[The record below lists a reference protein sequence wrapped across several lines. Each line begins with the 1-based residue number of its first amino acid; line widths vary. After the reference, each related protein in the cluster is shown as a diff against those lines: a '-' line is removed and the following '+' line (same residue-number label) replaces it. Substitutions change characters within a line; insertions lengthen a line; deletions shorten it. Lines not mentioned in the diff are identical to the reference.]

1 MNYIPNSNASG
12 WRAFLSGWY
21 HKIADKCSYVQQK
34 LISKTRL
41 ARINNRLNGLVVLAI
56 ALTMLLS
63 MLFSISLIIIVGVS
77 LFIINAGWYSFTSI
91 FNRRA
96 KQKLS

>member
-1 MNYIPNSNASG
+1 MKYIPNSNASG
-12 WRAFLSGWY
+12 WRVFLSDWH
-21 HKIADKCSYVQQK
+21 HKISGNYRYIQRK

-41 ARINNRLNGLVVLAI
+41 TKLNNRLSGLAVLAV
-56 ALTMLLS
+56 ALIMLLS

-77 LFIINAGWYSFTSI
+77 LFIINAGRYSFINI
-91 FNRRA
+91 FGRRA